1 MYKGKKSNYH
11 FLFLI
16 LLVCVLKL
24 FHIGYKR
31 VHFSTDLLFNAFVK
45 NFGSEMALQ
54 EYVLEANK
62 LIIDNQLI
70 NFDLSNNLKSNG
82 YFKQRIVEFSYP
94 VKLSEKSK
102 FKITYLKEKVN
113 CNLLSKSKK
122 FKLYEC

>member
-16 LLVCVLKL
+16 LLICVLKL

-31 VHFSTDLLFNAFVK
+31 VHFSTDLLFNSFVK

-102 FKITYLKEKVN
+102 FKITNLKEKVN

>member
-31 VHFSTDLLFNAFVK
+31 VHFSTDLLFNSFVK

-54 EYVLEANK
+54 DYVLEANK
-62 LIIDNQLI
+62 LITDNQLI

-113 CNLLSKSKK
+113 CNLLSKSRK
-122 FKLYEC
+122 FNLYEC

>member
-1 MYKGKKSNYH
+1 MKKKSLY
-11 FLFLI
+11 LI
-16 LLVCVLKL
+16 TCLLLACAIKL

-31 VHFSTDLLFNAFVK
+31 VHFSTDLLFNSFVK

-54 EYVLEANK
+54 DYVLEANK
-62 LIIDNQLI
+62 LITDNQLI

-102 FKITYLKEKVN
+102 FKITNLKEKVN